1 MKLSHVPLRVTTGVF
16 FLNSGLGKRQA
27 PRQQAEMLHSM
38 ATAAVPA
45 VEQIEPEPFTR
56 ALSASETALGVALV
70 APVVPSWL
78 AGLGLTAFS
87 IATLRL
93 YLNAPGMTEEDSVRP
108 TQEGIGV
115 AKDLWM
121 LGIGLALIIDDL
133 RS

>member
-16 FLNSGLGKRQA
+16 FLSSGLGKRDAPAEQA
-27 PRQQAEMLHSM
+27 QTLHSM
-38 ATAAVPA
+38 ATTAVPA
-45 VEQIEPEPFTR
+45 VEQIEPEPFAK
-56 ALSASETALGVALV
+56 ALSASETALGVALL
-70 APVVPSWL
+70 APVIPSWL

-93 YLNAPGMTEEDSVRP
+93 YLNAPGMTQEGSVRP

-133 RS
+133 GR